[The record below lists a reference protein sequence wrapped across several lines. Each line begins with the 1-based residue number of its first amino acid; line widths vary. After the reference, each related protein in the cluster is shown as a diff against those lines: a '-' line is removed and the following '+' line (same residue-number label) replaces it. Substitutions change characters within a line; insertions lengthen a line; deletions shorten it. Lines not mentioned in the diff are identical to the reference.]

1 MIGLKILGFG
11 RIMQTLMI
19 VFLLSLILSLAIGS
33 SFEMLSGIGGFLQG
47 FDLRRP
53 LLMDSSARSIYTSI
67 IPVRLAR
74 DIVEVL
80 NIRVD
85 AVVATLGYVDGV
97 LAPIWDE
104 SMLGGSSPSI
114 LNASSCIL
122 GGRLAGRL
130 GKGVGDVVTVVG
142 ILGREVH
149 ILRVVDVRYFD
160 DPRGDYLFVSG
171 VLARRLRGIRDTEAS
186 IIIFNSPE
194 DVLRA
199 SRYLSQTYELGVSYD
214 VPVEARLRILASD
227 GSRVLERP
235 IVGRGFEVFRIPFG
249 YYRVVV
255 STPYADILV
264 ALVKL
269 NDSARISI
277 KLSDRVVLRVLGC
290 PLEPELRDVKGVL
303 IKPDSHDNDTWVY
316 SVPPGLYALSI
327 AGRRFEVPLISDL
340 ELRPCLEGV
349 IEPGLVE
356 VYHVRLEVVYIDGKP
371 VDEVYLTVLS
381 DNGGLVVS
389 RSVPGMYELDLRQG
403 DYSFIVRRGSYV
415 HEERVSVQADMVAR
429 IVVPLRSDGRI
440 PYSSIPRVKLLP
452 SGYDPLGSITLMILS
467 AELALLASIIAVSFL
482 AYRVVFSHFFE
493 SSSVEIGKMVEL
505 RLSRKFY
512 LRAIYLPMLVL
523 ILLTLFV
530 SVLIA
535 IGLALGVSWP
545 IPFSVKLLGSLLWPY
560 FIVTIPALISYT
572 LTFFGALR
580 KKGVFLGLGASIL
593 HDV

>member
-11 RIMQTLMI
+11 RILQTLMI

-53 LLMDSSARSIYTSI
+53 LLMDGSAKSIYTSI
-67 IPVRLAR
+67 IPARLAR

-80 NIRVD
+80 NIRAD
-85 AVVATLGYVDGV
+85 AVVTTLGYVDGV

-104 SMLGGSSPSI
+104 NMLGEYSPGM
-114 LNASSCIL
+114 LNVGSCIL
-122 GGRLAGRL
+122 GGRLAERL
-130 GKGVGDVVTVVG
+130 GKDVGDVVTVVG

-149 ILRVVDVRYFD
+149 ILRVIDVRYFD

-171 VLARRLRGIRDTEAS
+171 ELARRLRGIRDTEAS

-199 SRYLSQTYELGVSYD
+199 SRHLSQTYELGVSYD

-227 GSRVLERP
+227 GSRVLEKP
-235 IVGRGFEVFRIPFG
+235 IVGQGFEVFKIPFG
-249 YYRVVV
+249 YYSVVV
-255 STPYADILV
+255 STPYADIPV

-277 KLSDRVVLRVLGC
+277 KLSDRVALRILGC

-303 IKPDSHDNDTWVY
+303 IKPDSRNNDTWVY
-316 SVPPGLYALSI
+316 NVPPGLYALSI
-327 AGRRFEVPLISDL
+327 AGRRFEIPLISDL

-356 VYHVRLEVVYIDGKP
+356 AYHVRVEVVYVDGKP
-371 VDEVYLTVLS
+371 VDEAYLTVLS
-381 DNGGLVVS
+381 DDGGLAAS
-389 RSVPGMYELDLRQG
+389 ISVPGMYELDLHQG
-403 DYSFIVRRGSYV
+403 DYVFIVRRGSCV
-415 HEERVSVQADMVAR
+415 HEERVSVRADMVVR
-429 IVVPLRSDGRI
+429 IVVPLRSDGRM
-440 PYSSIPRVKLLP
+440 PYSSMPRVKLLP
-452 SGYDPLGSITLMILS
+452 SGYDPLSGITLMILS

-482 AYRVVFSHFFE
+482 AYRVIFSHFFQ
-493 SSSVEIGKMVEL
+493 SSSAEIGKMVEL
-505 RLSRKFY
+505 RLPRKFY
-512 LRAIYLPMLVL
+512 LKAIYLPMLML
-523 ILLTLFV
+523 IFVTLLA
-530 SVLIA
+530 SVFIA
-535 IGLALGVSWP
+535 IGLALGISWP
-545 IPFSVKLLGSLLWPY
+545 IPFSVKLFGSLLWPY
-560 FIVTIPALISYT
+560 FIIIIPALLSYT

-580 KKGVFLGLGASIL
+580 EMGCF
-593 HDV
+593 